1 MNEKEFLKRLSPPSD
16 EDLVAGL
23 ALVPQHVRDALPRTG
38 ECRDRA
44 PRIELYAPWGV
55 GAYAGWRWH
64 VISVDRADDN
74 IAYCRVQGLFDES
87 GAVHL
92 DDIASI
98 RGPRGQRVVRVEG
111 HTQGSTGAS
120 SPLPNDLTP
129 SARPQTRSPD
139 RHGREFWQSATVED
153 ALLCIRD
160 EAECDELQLQAASHS
175 PNPSVIEAVCKA
187 GANVQSVDQN
197 EKTAQHQAA

>member
-74 IAYCRVQGLFDES
+74 IA
-87 GAVHL
+87 
-92 DDIASI
+92 I
-98 RGPRGQRVVRVEG
+98 
-111 HTQGSTGAS
+111 
-120 SPLPNDLTP
+120 LPC
-129 SARPQTRSPD
+129 AR
-139 RHGREFWQSATVED
+139 
-153 ALLCIRD
+153 AL
-160 EAECDELQLQAASHS
+160 
-175 PNPSVIEAVCKA
+175 
-187 GANVQSVDQN
+187 
-197 EKTAQHQAA
+197 